1 MKVILN
7 VEQAQNGN
15 NNPRN

>member
-1 MKVILN
+1 MKVIVN

-15 NNPRN
+15 NNRRN